1 MVTRVIFHKKE
12 YEVRPGTTILM
23 AIEKLEIQP
32 EAVIPVK
39 NGKLVDQDEIIQQGD
54 TIRLVAVISGG

>member
-1 MVTRVIFHKKE
+1 MVTRVIFRKKE

-32 EAVIPVK
+32 EAVIPLK